1 MPPDFQEK
9 RMLILS
15 RHCDESI
22 VLPQHDVEIVVV
34 GIVGDKVRIGVRA
47 PDTTVIYRT
56 EVWEAI
62 ERDATQMI
70 HERRKWE
77 ATNAATGAEG

>member
-1 MPPDFQEK
+1 
-9 RMLILS
+9 MLVLS
-15 RHCDESI
+15 RHRGDSI

-47 PDTTVIYRT
+47 PDTTAIFRT

-62 ERDATQMI
+62 ERDATQAI
-70 HERRKWE
+70 YQRRKWE
-77 ATNAATGAEG
+77 ATNAATGCAG